1 LSAQAAINAAAD
13 ADHITLISASM
24 GRIFEN
30 TKYLDDESF
39 VAFTKSLCRM
49 SSEASGAPLADIDAT
64 TGAKNSKAVSGNGQ
78 SDVVV
83 NWWFLIL
90 TVRVLMFQKLFNNK
104 SFAIEKLRFIATL
117 NMERLI
123 NPQTNFI
130 AWDIIV
136 NHLIITAN
144 YPFTPSAIRA
154 QTCECISDIVI
165 SAMNVELSTNQDD
178 HEKVQTRLLTALGQ
192 CIIDTVPQTNSAHL
206 NSSKSS
212 VFVTRTSSESQRM
225 ALETLNRLLQMSG
238 HSLSNGWSL
247 VFEML
252 TCIATGVNNLG
263 DTNTDDSTLAVP
275 ESESPKLRRVS
286 SDMMAAPGSKAS
298 MGLVRVAFSSL
309 QLICTDFLSLL
320 NPDSVRQCIA
330 TLGCFCTQKDDL
342 NISLTAVGLL
352 WNVSDFV
359 LTKKQELEKS
369 GSVEDTSRPLNKSD
383 YSIERKIEGDAT
395 PRRLNNLWM
404 LLLFQLSKVCVDSRP
419 EVRNGANQTL
429 FRTVGMNGNL
439 LDTHTWHAC
448 IWEILFPLLDA
459 VKLAAIEAR
468 KLEESQAATGTPDTD
483 RDSVG
488 FMMHHSRN
496 TAEKQWDET
505 KVLVLLG
512 TSGIFHDFLD
522 QLTELNDFADAW
534 VLLLAHLEDSTLR
547 SGAEVSLA
555 SIKSLKN
562 ITTLAKSDTES
573 KRIDLWQKAWQTWER
588 IGLGIATG
596 EQTSPSDVGESL
608 YGANIDTKSFTAS
621 LEESNRLSISNCFT
635 QDTLITLVNT
645 FTDLYPALKSEF
657 GLQEIQR
664 LLSVLRQ
671 MMIYSNSPQYRPDID
686 HLSPLQEAI
695 LDALCVID
703 MTVPGVAVVLNDLA
717 DYMSLAFLS
726 PNHDNMIAQL
736 ANTTPIPP
744 SQRKH
749 STVTYIA
756 LNKKCTKLVLDFFKR
771 FSNQLELYQQGVFV
785 KIIAALGIPMK
796 LKYDCPPSF
805 KHYDED
811 TPALWKSATTAL
823 LEVLDIGLPKV
834 REFESGNCRGRDKTV

>member
-1 LSAQAAINAAAD
+1 
-13 ADHITLISASM
+13 
-24 GRIFEN
+24 
-30 TKYLDDESF
+30 
-39 VAFTKSLCRM
+39 
-49 SSEASGAPLADIDAT
+49 
-64 TGAKNSKAVSGNGQ
+64 
-78 SDVVV
+78 
-83 NWWFLIL
+83 
-90 TVRVLMFQKLFNNK
+90 MFQKLFNNK

-123 NPQTNFI
+123 NPQTSFI

-144 YPFTPSAIRA
+144 YPLTPSAIRA
-154 QTCECISDIVI
+154 QTCESISDIVI
-165 SAMNVELSTNQDD
+165 AAMNVELSTNQDD

-192 CIIDTVPQTNSAHL
+192 CIIDTAAQTNSADS
-206 NSSKSS
+206 NSSTSA

-252 TCIATGVNNLG
+252 TCIATGVSNLG

-286 SDMMAAPGSKAS
+286 SDMMATPGSKAS

-468 KLEESQAATGTPDTD
+468 KLEESQAATGSPDTD

-562 ITTLAKSDTES
+562 ITTLAKSDSES

-596 EQTSPSDVGESL
+596 EQTSPSDVGESH

-621 LEESNRLSISNCFT
+621 LEESNLLSISNCFT

-645 FTDLYPALKSEF
+645 FTDLYPALQSEF

-726 PNHDNMIAQL
+726 PNNDNMIAQL

-811 TPALWKSATTAL
+811 TPALWKSATTVL

-834 REFESGNCRGRDKTV
+834 REFESGNCPGRDKTV